1 MSPSPDAPP
10 GLSHFSEER
19 DLRRF
24 EPRAPVAHPDRAP
37 RVWAIDDW
45 HAPMYYVPRDCP
57 RACFWAGPDTS
68 EEDRRWLGD
77 AGQRFVIAIESGW
90 LERVRASVLYRYRMP
105 SATFVLAD
113 PAAGHWVSHAAVTPI
128 AVEPMADLLAA
139 LASSEVELRVLPSLV
154 SLWQR
159 VVGSTLCF
167 SGTRLRNARGF
178 AP

>member
-10 GLSHFSEER
+10 GLSHFSEEP

-24 EPRAPVAHPDRAP
+24 DPRAPIALPDVEP

-68 EEDRRWLGD
+68 EEDRGWLGD
-77 AGQRFVIAIESGW
+77 SGRRVVIAIESGW
-90 LERVRASVLYRYRMP
+90 LDRVRSTVLFRYRMP
-105 SATFVLAD
+105 PETFVLAD
-113 PAAGHWVSHAAVTPI
+113 ADAGHWVSRASVTPV
-128 AVEPMADLLAA
+128 AVEPMPDLLGA
-139 LASSEVELRVLPSLV
+139 LASADVELRILPSLV
-154 SLWQR
+154 ALWQR
-159 VVGSTLCF
+159 VVGSTLRF

-178 AP
+178 PG